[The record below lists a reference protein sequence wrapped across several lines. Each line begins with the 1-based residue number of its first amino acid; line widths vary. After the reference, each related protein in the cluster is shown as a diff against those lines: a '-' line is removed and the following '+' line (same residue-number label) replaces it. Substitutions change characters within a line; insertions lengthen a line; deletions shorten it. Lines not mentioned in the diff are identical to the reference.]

1 MLDASAE
8 SMKAEVLSNCDEIS
22 DGNPDIDVQINNQ
35 YCHLVTRIL
44 DTQYKAVHPLQYETK
59 HHNFGMLLN
68 NGVATVGFVV
78 ELPLLTSLDVDIKA
92 AKILTLS
99 LLFTLDNFFLMGE
112 ANVLPNA

>member
-1 MLDASAE
+1 MI
-8 SMKAEVLSNCDEIS
+8 LSTKLFTHCS
-22 DGNPDIDVQINNQ
+22 S
-35 YCHLVTRIL
+35 
-44 DTQYKAVHPLQYETK
+44 ETK

-68 NGVATVGFVV
+68 NGVATVEFVV

-112 ANVLPNA
+112 ANAYPMPI

>member
-1 MLDASAE
+1 
-8 SMKAEVLSNCDEIS
+8 
-22 DGNPDIDVQINNQ
+22 
-35 YCHLVTRIL
+35 
-44 DTQYKAVHPLQYETK
+44 
-59 HHNFGMLLN
+59 MLLN
-68 NGVATVGFVV
+68 NGVATVEFVV